1 MKKLILIFTM
11 LFATGISAFATQYVD
26 ASYDSENVGIYQ
38 FLGYDSM
45 FADDAGF
52 KDFENVYQYL
62 EEEFNRFCYFTDA
75 LLEISDKTGKKISFY
90 SEPVASKLQIG
101 ETLFY
106 FHPAGMKGQIQ
117 EVENQFFTD
126 EYKNPYFIVPFVCEK
141 LNLKVPQNKNAD
153 RKIYSL
159 EAKTKIA
166 VTEEKPFM
174 LDDRDSDLIF
184 FYPCGDGLFSPYFS
198 IEGKNYIGFY
208 YSKSDADSMKK
219 LLKEKYS
226 IDCKLKEFTRNFKL
240 INEAYFADIW
250 QVKEGE

>member
-1 MKKLILIFTM
+1 MKKLILIIAM
-11 LFATGISAFATQYVD
+11 ISAAGVSAFASQYVY
-26 ASYDSENVGIYQ
+26 ASYNSENVGIYQ

-45 FADDAGF
+45 FDYYESEC
-52 KDFENVYQYL
+52 KTL

-75 LLEISDKTGKKISFY
+75 LLEISEKTGKKISFD
-90 SEPVASKLQIG
+90 SEPVASTLQIG

-106 FHPAGMKGQIQ
+106 FHPAGQKGQIQ
-117 EVENQFFTD
+117 ELENQFFTD
-126 EYKNPYFIVPFVCEK
+126 KYNDPYFIVPFVCEK

-184 FYPCGDGLFSPYFS
+184 FYPCGDGSFSPYFS

-208 YSKSDADSMKK
+208 YSKSDADRMKK

-226 IDCKLKEFTRNFKL
+226 IDCKLKEFPRNFKL
-240 INEAYFADIW
+240 INETYFAEKRH
-250 QVKEGE
+250 VKGGEK